1 MRLKNLVL
9 KNYRNY
15 SDELLELNSGK
26 SLIIG
31 KNAQGKTNILES
43 IYFLSHLKSTRTSN
57 IIELLKFNTSNM
69 EINSVLNKN
78 NTDIDLSI
86 KFDSEKKKELKVN
99 NFEKFQKY
107 Y

>member
-15 SDELLELNSGK
+15 SDESLELNSGK
-26 SLIIG
+26 NLIIG

-57 IIELLKFNTSNM
+57 NMELLKFNKQVM
-69 EINSVLNKN
+69 EINSVLDKN

-86 KFDSEKKKELKVN
+86 KFDDEKKKELKANV
-99 NFEKFQKY
+99 
-107 Y
+107 

>member
-57 IIELLKFNTSNM
+57 IIELLKFNTST
-69 EINSVLNKN
+69 S
-78 NTDIDLSI
+78 LSI
-86 KFDSEKKKELKVN
+86 KS
-99 NFEKFQKY
+99 
-107 Y
+107 